1 MDGVCLILG
10 AACLAY
16 YALIAA
22 YAGPSADFAWFWIL
36 LSAAFLGI
44 AFLGRNQLFPLL
56 RKILLFGT
64 WAGICLI
71 LILSIPV
78 LRGLKGS
85 AQQEADYAIVLGA
98 QVKGTLPSRALKK
111 RLDRAFSWAQE
122 YPDGILILS
131 GGQGDGEDIPE
142 AQCMWNDLT
151 GRGIDPE
158 RLIMEDRSA
167 STRETLEFSDRLT
180 GCAGSAAPHWC
191 RPSMT
196 GCAGKRC
203 GIISNNFHICR
214 ALLLAKKLGYAD
226 PAGIP
231 AASDPLMQ
239 LHYIVRE
246 TAALIISFLQG
257 KI

>member
-158 RLIMEDRSA
+158 RLIMEDRSV
-167 STRETLEFSDRLT
+167 STRENLEFSDRL
-180 GCAGSAAPHWC
+180 
-191 RPSMT
+191 T